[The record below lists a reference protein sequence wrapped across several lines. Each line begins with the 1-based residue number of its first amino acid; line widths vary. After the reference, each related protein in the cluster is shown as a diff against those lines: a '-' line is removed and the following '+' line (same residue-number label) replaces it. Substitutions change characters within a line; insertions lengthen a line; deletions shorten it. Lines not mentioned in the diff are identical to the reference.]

1 MYSCRCFLKLVAI
14 EENNFH
20 ANETL
25 QVFWH
30 DNCAW
35 LGLLACLR
43 LTRFKGEWA
52 WQNVLENGYGNV

>member
-1 MYSCRCFLKLVAI
+1 MYSCCCFLKLVAI
-14 EENNFH
+14 EENDFH
-20 ANETL
+20 ANEIL

-43 LTRFKGEWA
+43 LTRFKGE
-52 WQNVLENGYGNV
+52 